1 MRHAVTSMVMA
12 GIVALVLASCS
23 DDASASCTPAGTEI
37 HEAVIVSHTYERT
50 CLAAPADTPFTIV
63 FRSEDPPGHPHDVVV
78 TDGDQVLV
86 DSESVSDGAS
96 TTVQG
101 GPLAAGTYA
110 FHCSTHSFMTGTFIV
125 K

>member
-1 MRHAVTSMVMA
+1 MRHPVASMVMA
-12 GIVALVLASCS
+12 GLVALVLASCGNG
-23 DDASASCTPAGTEI
+23 ASANCTPAGTEI
-37 HEAVIVSHTYERT
+37 HEAVIVSHTYEHD
-50 CLAAPADTPFTIV
+50 CLAAPADTSFTIV
-63 FRSEDPPGHPHDVVV
+63 FRSEDPPNHPHDVVV

-86 DSESVSDGAS
+86 DSKSVSDGAS

-110 FHCSTHSFMTGTFIV
+110 FHCSTHSFMIGTFIV